1 VKIVRSRFGIE
12 AILKG
17 EARWPSRLEDGT
29 RRVRRWGAAGT
40 AISGSL
46 VPSGGTAREVAAEG
60 RAGGRAPL
68 QEARHAG
75 QRRGAGVR
83 RPQGGVPAVGAV
95 GARCQEGRRTDF
107 VQAEKA
113 VRDGVARTVVVAG

>member
-1 VKIVRSRFGIE
+1 PS
-12 AILKG
+12 G
-17 EARWPSRLEDGT
+17 EGDARRGT

-68 QEARHAG
+68 QEVQHAG

-83 RPQGGVPAVGAV
+83 RPQGGVPAVGAG

>member
-1 VKIVRSRFGIE
+1 ERRCVVPAGRVVERCAAAVIVPPLPTYRPR
-12 AILKG
+12 
-17 EARWPSRLEDGT
+17 
-29 RRVRRWGAAGT
+29 
-40 AISGSL
+40 
-46 VPSGGTAREVAAEG
+46 

-68 QEARHAG
+68 QEVQHAG